1 MGTERNCIS
10 EEDDMDQTSEG
21 QMCRNRGTATP
32 KYIASLSAMN
42 HVPLAT
48 LTGYASALP
57 TPFKGE
63 DIDEE
68 AFARFCD
75 WQIGEGIS
83 ALVVAGTT
91 GEAPTLSMAEHR
103 RLLRIAT
110 ETADGRVSVL
120 AGAGANATAHAI
132 ELARQAEQE
141 GADGLL
147 VVTPYYNRPP
157 QEGLY
162 RHFRAIHDATGLPIL
177 LYDVPSR
184 TACALAT
191 ETILRL
197 AELPRIVGLKDAA
210 DDLMRPVQ
218 LRRQLGERFRL
229 FTGDD
234 ATVVEFLAAGG
245 DGCISVVSNLVP
257 ALCEE
262 LHSAWTCG
270 NDAGA
275 RGIARILAPLTAAL
289 FAESN
294 PIPVKWALKLL
305 GFMSAELRLPLCE
318 ASDTTRVAVAEV
330 LSRLDLMRPAPQNS
344 ERSKSTDFRAT
355 AVPSWA

>member
-1 MGTERNCIS
+1 MGH
-10 EEDDMDQTSEG
+10 TSEDR
-21 QMCRNRGTATP
+21 MCWSRAAAAAQYMVSPPRR
-32 KYIASLSAMN
+32 KS
-42 HVPLAT
+42 HFRLAT

-63 DIDEE
+63 SIDEE
-68 AFARFCD
+68 AFARFCE
-75 WQIGEGIS
+75 WQIGQGIS

-91 GEAPTLSMAEHR
+91 GEAPTLSMVEHR
-103 RLLRIAT
+103 RLVRIAA
-110 ETADGRVSVL
+110 ETADGRVPVV
-120 AGAGANATAHAI
+120 AGTGANATAHAI

-157 QEGLY
+157 QQGLY
-162 RHFRAIHDATGLPIL
+162 RHFRAIHDAAGLPIL
-177 LYDVPSR
+177 LYDVPTR

-210 DDLMRPVQ
+210 GDLTRPVQ

-234 ATVVEFLAAGG
+234 ATAVEFLAAGG
-245 DGCISVVSNLVP
+245 DGCISVVSNLV
-257 ALCEE
+257 AASCVE

-270 NDAGA
+270 NEAGA
-275 RGIARILAPLTAAL
+275 RGIARMLAPLTAAL
-289 FAESN
+289 FMESN
-294 PIPVKWALKLL
+294 PIPLKWALNLQ
-305 GFMSAELRLPLCE
+305 GFMGAELRLPLCE
-318 ASDTTRVAVAEV
+318 ASDTTRAAVAEA
-330 LSRLDLMRPAPQNS
+330 LRRLNLMRPHLV
-344 ERSKSTDFRAT
+344 STSATIRA
-355 AVPSWA
+355 AARAA

>member
-1 MGTERNCIS
+1 
-10 EEDDMDQTSEG
+10 
-21 QMCRNRGTATP
+21 
-32 KYIASLSAMN
+32 
-42 HVPLAT
+42 
-48 LTGYASALP
+48 
-57 TPFKGE
+57 
-63 DIDEE
+63 
-68 AFARFCD
+68 
-75 WQIGEGIS
+75 
-83 ALVVAGTT
+83 
-91 GEAPTLSMAEHR
+91 
-103 RLLRIAT
+103 
-110 ETADGRVSVL
+110 
-120 AGAGANATAHAI
+120 
-132 ELARQAEQE
+132 
-141 GADGLL
+141 
-147 VVTPYYNRPP
+147 
-157 QEGLY
+157 
-162 RHFRAIHDATGLPIL
+162 
-177 LYDVPSR
+177 
-184 TACALAT
+184 
-191 ETILRL
+191 
-197 AELPRIVGLKDAA
+197 
-210 DDLMRPVQ
+210 MRPVQ

>member
-1 MGTERNCIS
+1 
-10 EEDDMDQTSEG
+10 MDQTSEG

-63 DIDEE
+63 SIDEE

-91 GEAPTLSMAEHR
+91 GEAPTLSMLEHR

-177 LYDVPSR
+177 LYDVRSR
-184 TACALAT
+184 
-191 ETILRL
+191 
-197 AELPRIVGLKDAA
+197 G
-210 DDLMRPVQ
+210 
-218 LRRQLGERFRL
+218 
-229 FTGDD
+229 
-234 ATVVEFLAAGG
+234 
-245 DGCISVVSNLVP
+245 
-257 ALCEE
+257 
-262 LHSAWTCG
+262 
-270 NDAGA
+270 
-275 RGIARILAPLTAAL
+275 
-289 FAESN
+289 AESYIQLAKEILSN
-294 PIPVKWALKLL
+294 
-305 GFMSAELRLPLCE
+305 ELR
-318 ASDTTRVAVAEV
+318 
-330 LSRLDLMRPAPQNS
+330 
-344 ERSKSTDFRAT
+344 ERQAGN
-355 AVPSWA
+355 A